1 MAAVQ
6 IFHRVICLSVSL
18 LCLQPLVVAQTPA
31 TTLTEAIQLNQQVV
45 KLFNEGKFDEALPLA
60 KRAAELAEKTGPTE
74 PERQVQAANII
85 RNLAEIYMKKRAY
98 PEADWAYSKS
108 LRLYEKAYGTTDPR
122 LCEMLYSYGWAL
134 YAKGDTGGAEKAFQ
148 RLVTLREKSVGVDHP
163 DFAAALNT
171 LAACYEKQ
179 GKTDKALPLLQR
191 ALAIREA
198 KLQPHDP
205 ELQDT
210 RKRLACAFY
219 TQNRVMEAGGQWLRA
234 GIFAPSLANLPGQVL
249 QGYATHKH
257 QPSYPPAARTA
268 RMEGAV
274 IVHVIIDERGMVT
287 EATRLCGPDFLA
299 AESLD
304 AAKRWRFKPTEVSGQ
319 PVKVQGLLTFN
330 FSLR

>member
-1 MAAVQ
+1 MAFVQ
-6 IFHRVICLSVSL
+6 RWHWIICLSVCL
-18 LCLQPLVVAQTPA
+18 LYLQPSVVAQTPV
-31 TTLTEAIQLNQQVV
+31 TTLAEAIQLNQQVV
-45 KLFNEGKFDEALPLA
+45 KLFHEGKFDEALPLA
-60 KRAAELAEKTGPTE
+60 KRAAELAEKSGPTE

-85 RNLAEIYMKKRAY
+85 RNLAEIYMKRRAY
-98 PEADWAYSKS
+98 SEADWTYSKS
-108 LRLYEKAYGTTDPR
+108 LRLYEKAYGMTDPR
-122 LCEMLYSYGWAL
+122 LCETLYSYGWAL
-134 YAKGDTGGAEKAFQ
+134 YAKGDTSGAEKAFQ
-148 RLVTLREKSVGVDHP
+148 RLITLREKSVGVDHP

-179 GKTDKALPLLQR
+179 GKTDKALPLLQH

-198 KLQPHDP
+198 KLQAHDL

-219 TQNRVMEAGGQWLRA
+219 AQNRHTEANEQWLRA
-234 GIFAPSLANLPGQVL
+234 GIFAPSLANLAGQVL
-249 QGYATHKH
+249 QGYATYKH
-257 QPSYPPAARTA
+257 QPSYPPAARAA
-268 RMEGAV
+268 RLEGAV
-274 IVHVIIDERGMVT
+274 IVHVLIDERGIVT

-330 FSLR
+330 FNLR